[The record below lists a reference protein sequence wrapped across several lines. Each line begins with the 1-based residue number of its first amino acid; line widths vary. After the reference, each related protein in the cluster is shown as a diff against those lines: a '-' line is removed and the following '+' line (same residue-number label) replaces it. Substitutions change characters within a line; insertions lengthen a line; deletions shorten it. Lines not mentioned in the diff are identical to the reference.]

1 MTLPRA
7 SEINRDTNGPLWVQA
22 HITELRAEVDSIL
35 NGAAKAEFA
44 ALLADLKVVR
54 AEVFRIQTEVNADRA
69 KCSPSMPHSKFAL
82 RSVSPISNSKL
93 KNPKVRKHYEQ
104 RQEEI
109 SSVC

>member
-22 HITELRAEVDSIL
+22 HILELRAEVDSIL

-54 AEVFRIQTEVNADRA
+54 ADVLRMQTEVNADRA
-69 KCSPSMPHSKFAL
+69 KMLAEHAAFEARITQRL
-82 RSVSPISNSKL
+82 VDIERQIEKL
-93 KNPKVRKHYEQ
+93 SQKDSQ
-104 RQEEI
+104 
-109 SSVC
+109 